1 MHDFGG
7 LERDCKVIFLC
18 NIWFCFG
25 GIVAMHFGT
34 NVGDGMG

>member
-7 LERDCKVIFLC
+7 LERLQSYFLC
-18 NIWFCFG
+18 DILFCYG